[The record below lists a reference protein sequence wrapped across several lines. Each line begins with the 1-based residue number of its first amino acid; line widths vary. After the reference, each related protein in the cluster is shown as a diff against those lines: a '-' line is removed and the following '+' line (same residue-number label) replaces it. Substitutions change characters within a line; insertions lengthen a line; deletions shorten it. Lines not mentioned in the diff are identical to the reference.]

1 MGVVDAV
8 MSEASTLLLE
18 VEVCRRREGS
28 PLLTSVVPRHFG
40 RVSSEAEVSD
50 FNHRMMQWF
59 VPRTLS
65 CGGTAHFSLLVTAL
79 M

>member
-8 MSEASTLLLE
+8 MSEASTLLE
-18 VEVCRRREGS
+18 DEVCRRREGG
-28 PLLTSVVPRHFG
+28 PLLTSVVRRHFG
-40 RVSSEAEVSD
+40 RVSSEAGVSD
-50 FNHRMMQWF
+50 FNHLMMQWF

-65 CGGTAHFSLLVTAL
+65 RGGTAHFSLLVTAL